1 MVKLLLLSE
10 HESVRT
16 PLVAHDV
23 RASVAITI
31 DALIRSAIVSNRC
44 AARNATCLTRVLVW
58 LVHRVRL
65 LRLPSRALER
75 GAFRRVAELEVR
87 LFHDVSYPL
96 VSRCDALTCM
106 SASGYPLVGTRAE
119 CIVSSARAVTRPCAR
134 DSHPRALA
142 TRPRKPPVPWGRLRF
157 YVASGMRFEKVGAA
171 YLRVGAA
178 SACHQSR
185 VID

>member
-31 DALIRSAIVSNRC
+31 DALIGSTIVSNRR
-44 AARNATCLTRVLVW
+44 AARNATYLTRVLVW
-58 LVHRVRL
+58 LVHRVGL

-87 LFHDVSYPL
+87 LFHDVSHPP
-96 VSRCDALTCM
+96 VSRCDAFTCM

-119 CIVSSARAVTRPCAR
+119 CIVSSARVDTRPCAR
-134 DSHPRALA
+134 DSHPRLL
-142 TRPRKPPVPWGRLRF
+142 PPVPTRHQCH
-157 YVASGMRFEKVGAA
+157 VAARGSMRQVVCDLK
-171 YLRVGAA
+171 R
-178 SACHQSR
+178 SAPRTCA
-185 VID
+185 